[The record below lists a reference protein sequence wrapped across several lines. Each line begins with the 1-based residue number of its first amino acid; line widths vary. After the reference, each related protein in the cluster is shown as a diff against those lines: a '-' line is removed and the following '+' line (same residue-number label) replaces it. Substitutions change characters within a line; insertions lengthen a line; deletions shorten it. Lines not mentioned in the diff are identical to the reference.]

1 MEIISS
7 PNHNETPS
15 IILPPHNDRMVWAIL
30 TTIFC
35 CLVGGIIAIVYSSES
50 NRLYSSAIYSSDD
63 ITKQSLYLQS
73 EQKNNTARTWI
84 IINFASGALYV
95 ILILI
100 LLMAGVLADYL

>member
-7 PNHNETPS
+7 PSHSEPS
-15 IILPPHNDRMVWAIL
+15 TIILPPHNDRMVWAIL

-50 NRLYSSAIYSSDD
+50 NRLYSSAIYASDD

-84 IINFASGALYV
+84 IINLASGALYV
-95 ILILI
+95 VLLIV
-100 LLMAGVLADYL
+100 LLAAGVLADYL

>member
-7 PNHNETPS
+7 PTQSQPSS

-35 CLVGGIIAIVYSSES
+35 CLVGGIIAIVFSSES
-50 NRLYSSAIYSSDD
+50 NRLYSSAIYASDD
-63 ITKQSLYLQS
+63 ITRQSLYLQS

-84 IINFASGALYV
+84 IINLACGALYV
-95 ILILI
+95 ITFIV
-100 LLMAGVLADYL
+100 LLAAGVLAEYL